1 MKVLDGKELVP
12 EDTLNESIIAIRVD
26 LQKANLKKTG
36 HNSFSDFDYY
46 QLDDFLPK
54 LNELMRQEGVND
66 IFTIEEDEY
75 REYAKLVLVKLNRIT
90 NELEQN
96 VYKIPFTLFETPL
109 NWKLNKTTKENEQ
122 VKIMQDIQYLGA
134 LNTYYKRYLY
144 INAFGITDGEVIDSM
159 DNDNLTSKKET
170 KVTKATTKEQTQ
182 EELENMLDYE
192 YQQAL
197 QMSGQDEK
205 EMLGHYGVESADKLT
220 LQQKKEAIV
229 VMKAKIK
236 KAKSILEE
244 ASEQLKEEGLE

>member
-1 MKVLDGKELVP
+1 MKVIKNENEEPNLVS
-12 EDTLNESIIAIRVD
+12 EDTLNKSIIAIRVG
-26 LQKANLKKTG
+26 LQKSNLKKSG
-36 HNSFSDFDYY
+36 HNSFSNFDYY
-46 QLDDFLPK
+46 ELSDFLPR
-54 LNELMRQEGVND
+54 LNELMLQEELND
-66 IFTIEEDEY
+66 IFTVEDG
-75 REYAKLVLVKLNRIT
+75 YAKLILVKGD
-90 NELEQN
+90 EKQE
-96 VYKIPFTLFETPL
+96 YKIPFTLFDTPL
-109 NWKLNKTTKENEQ
+109 NWKFNKITQENEQ
-122 VKIMQDIQYLGA
+122 VKSMQDIQYLGA

-144 INAFGITDGEVIDSM
+144 LNAFGITDGEIINSM
-159 DNDNLTSKKET
+159 DNTSIPAKKET
-170 KVTKATTKEQTQ
+170 KVTKTTTKEQTQ